1 MMTHRCAPRGATMIE
16 FSLVLPVVLI
26 LIFFAVDGFI
36 AASRYSRLTYAV
48 SELSRRVSVQ
58 VGVDALVGADCS
70 DLTTLAEA
78 RGQALYSSGGVLEA
92 LVGSAT
98 DITFVV
104 QTGEP
109 YPFLTVSGD
118 IQNGCVFCRFLP
130 AGALS
135 ASATLAIERE
145 LGNC

>member
-1 MMTHRCAPRGATMIE
+1 MTTRRRAQRGATMIE

-58 VGVDALVGADCS
+58 VGIAALADDDCGV
-70 DLTTLAEA
+70 LTELADD
-78 RGQALYSSGGVLEA
+78 RGQAWIVGALES
-92 LVGSAT
+92 LVGTNSE
-98 DITFVV
+98 ITFRV

-109 YPFLTVSGD
+109 YPFLTVSGNV
-118 IQNGCVFCRFLP
+118 QNGCVFCRFLP

-135 ASATLAIERE
+135 TSATLAIERE